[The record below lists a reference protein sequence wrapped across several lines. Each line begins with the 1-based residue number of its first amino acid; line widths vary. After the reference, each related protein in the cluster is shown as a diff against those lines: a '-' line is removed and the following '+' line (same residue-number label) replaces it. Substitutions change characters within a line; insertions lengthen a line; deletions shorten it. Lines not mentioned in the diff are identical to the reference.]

1 KSLVIQKATTPYTIS
16 LAAGKADHTS
26 VRRIKLDKQEK
37 NLYSYDMNFIKKIR
51 QNRWFSFFSNIYVIV
66 LTVFAVWMIFFDTNS
81 LLTHIELEKEIDKLQ
96 KQKEYLQK
104 EIEQDKE
111 VIRNLKDD
119 GNIKKFARE
128 EYYFRKENEEI
139 YIIERQDSITW
150 DKKKAKKE

>member
-51 QNRWFSFFSNIYVIV
+51 QNRWFSFFSNIYIVV

-81 LLTHIELEKEIDKLQ
+81 LLTHQELEKEIDKLE
-96 KQKEYLQK
+96 KQKDYLKK
-104 EIEQDKE
+104 EIEHDKAI
-111 VIRNLKDD
+111 IRNLKDD
-119 GNIKKFARE
+119 SKIEKFARE
-128 EYYFRKENEEI
+128 EYFFKKENEDI
-139 YIIERQDSITW
+139 YIIEKDSTP
-150 DKKKAKKE
+150 KEEGRN